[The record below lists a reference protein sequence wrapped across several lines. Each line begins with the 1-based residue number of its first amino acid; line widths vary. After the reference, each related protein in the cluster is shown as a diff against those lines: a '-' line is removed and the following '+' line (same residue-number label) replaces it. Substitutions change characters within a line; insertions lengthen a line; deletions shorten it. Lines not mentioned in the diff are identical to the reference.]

1 MTDIWGDF
9 AEVFA
14 DVPQMPLTPE
24 QMDALADEYQREQI
38 ATAQS
43 EAAQEEMRFKYST
56 PAKVA
61 RRF

>member
-14 DVPQMPLTPE
+14 DVLQMPLTPE

-43 EAAQEEMRFKYST
+43 EAAWAANVKEYNRE
-56 PAKVA
+56 
-61 RRF
+61 